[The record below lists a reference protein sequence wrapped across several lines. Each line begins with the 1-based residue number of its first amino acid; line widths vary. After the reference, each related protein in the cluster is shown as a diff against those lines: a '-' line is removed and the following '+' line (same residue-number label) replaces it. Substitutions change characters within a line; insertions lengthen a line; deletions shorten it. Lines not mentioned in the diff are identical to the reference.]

1 MGLVITVA
9 NQKGGVGKTTT
20 AVSLADFLAAAGSRV
35 LVVDLDPQG
44 NLTTSL
50 GLEPASPPPV
60 YLALL
65 DPTRTPGLI
74 GPARPYGLDILAS
87 GPDLAGAEAELLG
100 LPDGRVRLRSALAQV
115 KGGYDLVLV
124 DCPPSLGILTVNGLA
139 AADGVLVPVQCE
151 FLALDGLASLSRTLS
166 LVRAELNPGLMLT
179 GVVLTMFDGRLGLSR
194 QVVEEVRRFFPETFN
209 TVIPRNVRLSEAPSF
224 GRTIREYAPTSPG
237 ARAYEALALELMD
250 RLLAKL
256 TPKEAGRA

>member
-20 AVSLADFLAAAGSRV
+20 AVNLADFLAAAGSRV
-35 LVVDLDPQG
+35 LIVDLDPQA

-50 GLEPASPPPV
+50 GLDPASPPPV
-60 YLALL
+60 YLALV
-65 DPTRTPGLI
+65 DPARTADLI
-74 GPARPYGLDILAS
+74 GRARPYGLDILAS
-87 GPDLAGAEAELLG
+87 GPDLAGAEPELLG
-100 LPDGRVRLRSALAQV
+100 LPDGRLRLRAALTGVRA
-115 KGGYDLVLV
+115 GYDLILV

-139 AADGVLVPVQCE
+139 AADGVVVPVQCE

-166 LVRAELNPGLMLT
+166 LVRAELNPALMLT

-194 QVVEEVRRFFPETFN
+194 QVVQEVRRFFPETFR

-224 GRTIREYAPTSPG
+224 GRTVREYAPTSPG
-237 ARAYEALALELMD
+237 ARAYESLALELMD

-256 TPKEAGRA
+256 TPKEAGHG

>member
-35 LVVDLDPQG
+35 LVVDLDPQA

-50 GLEPASPPPV
+50 GLDPPAPPPV
-60 YLALL
+60 YMALL
-65 DPTRTPGLI
+65 DPGRTAALI
-74 GPARPYGLDILAS
+74 GRARPYGLDILAS
-87 GPDLAGAEAELLG
+87 GSDLAGAEPELLG
-100 LPDGRVRLRSALAQV
+100 LSDGRVRLRAALAAV
-115 KGGYDLVLV
+115 RAGYDLILV

-179 GVVLTMFDGRLGLSR
+179 GVVLTMFDGRLSLSR
-194 QVVEEVRRFFPETFN
+194 QVVEEVRRFFPETFR
-209 TVIPRNVRLSEAPSF
+209 TIIPRNVRLSEAPSF

-237 ARAYEALALELMD
+237 AKAYEALALELMD

-256 TPKEAGRA
+256 TPKEVGHG

>member
-35 LVVDLDPQG
+35 LLVDLDPQG

-50 GLEPASPPPV
+50 GLEPASPPV
-60 YLALL
+60 YSAIL
-65 DPTRTPGLI
+65 DPLRTPGLV
-74 GPARPYGLDILAS
+74 GRARPYGLDILAS

-100 LPDGRVRLRSALAQV
+100 LPDGRVRLRSALAEV
-115 KGGYDLVLV
+115 RGGYDLILV
-124 DCPPSLGILTVNGLA
+124 GCPPSPGILTVNGQA

-151 FLALDGLASLSRTLS
+151 FLALEGLASLSRTLS
-166 LVRAELNPGLMLT
+166 LVRAELNPGLILA

-194 QVVEEVRRFFPETFN
+194 QVVEEVRRFFPR
-209 TVIPRNVRLSEAPSF
+209 PLGP
-224 GRTIREYAPTSPG
+224 
-237 ARAYEALALELMD
+237 
-250 RLLAKL
+250 
-256 TPKEAGRA
+256 

>member
-35 LVVDLDPQG
+35 LVVDLDPQA

-50 GLEPASPPPV
+50 GLDLPAPPPV

-65 DPTRTPGLI
+65 DPGRTAALI
-74 GPARPYGLDILAS
+74 GRARPYGLDILAS
-87 GPDLAGAEAELLG
+87 GSDLAGAEPELLD
-100 LPDGRVRLRSALAQV
+100 LPDGRVRLRAALAPV
-115 KGGYDLVLV
+115 RAGYDLILV

-166 LVRAELNPGLMLT
+166 LVRAELNPRLMLT
-179 GVVLTMFDGRLGLSR
+179 GVVLTMFDGRLSLSR
-194 QVVEEVRRFFPETFN
+194 QVVEEVRRFFPETFR
-209 TVIPRNVRLSEAPSF
+209 TIIPRNVRLSEAPSF

-256 TPKEAGRA
+256 TPKEAGHG